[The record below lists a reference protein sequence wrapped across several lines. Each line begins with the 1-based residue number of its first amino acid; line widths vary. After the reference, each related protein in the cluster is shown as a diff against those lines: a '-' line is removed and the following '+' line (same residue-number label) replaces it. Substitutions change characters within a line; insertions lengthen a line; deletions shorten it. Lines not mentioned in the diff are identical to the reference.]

1 MLILAFI
8 VAFVAVMALLL
19 LLRISVRRQRTI
31 QQLKDQLTEQ
41 ANLLSESE
49 RREDF
54 MFSANPYPMWLYDR
68 KTLRLLRVNDAA
80 VTAYGYSRE
89 ELLEMTI
96 LDIRPEEDR
105 PALLKLVQA
114 DTDGYRNVGVW
125 RFRRKDGSLLW
136 MEIMG
141 FVVSRGV
148 HSEKLVLALDVT
160 ERCRIEQALRESEAM
175 LKSLVDHAPFG
186 IAQSP
191 IEANRWQAVNPAL
204 RKMLG
209 GYSNEEAL
217 QLNLREQIYADPKHR
232 DKLIEVLQRSGRV
245 EGWET
250 TLRRRDGSLF
260 PVRVTGLLSGEKS
273 APRVFSAYVEDL
285 TQQSALEKQVRQ
297 VQKLEAVGRL
307 AGGMAHDFNNVL
319 VVIKLSTELML
330 GQITPESPFSKT
342 LLQISSAADRAAT
355 LTRQMLAFGRQQ
367 MMQPRIINL
376 NAVVGE
382 TTQMLRRVIGEDIH
396 LVTSLPEEVENSFLD
411 PDQVAQVILN
421 LAVNARDA
429 MPHGG
434 TLHIETST
442 VDLDEAYAAT
452 HPPVQ
457 PGRYVM
463 LAFSDSGTG
472 IDKSILPRIFDPF
485 FTTKELGKGTGLGLS
500 IVYGIVKQ
508 SGGYV
513 WVYSEPGHG
522 TTFKLYFP
530 ATTASP
536 QRTALHAD
544 SILRPAGQMLLVVE
558 DDPIIRSNVCECLQQ
573 LGYRVLQAESA
584 AAALRT
590 CKENGDKIDLVLT
603 DMVMAEKTGHELAAE
618 LTQCFPG
625 IRVLFMSGYSE
636 DSAARREIMMR
647 GSPFLQKPF
656 SVADLAKAVQDAL
669 APKLLPM
676 SEFTGERSPS
686 GPAR

>member
-1 MLILAFI
+1 MSLLILI
-8 VAFVAVMALLL
+8 VAFVAVVAFLL
-19 LLRISVRRQRTI
+19 LLRTSVCRRRTI
-31 QQLKDQLTEQ
+31 EQLKTQLAEQ
-41 ANLLSESE
+41 AHLLRDSE
-49 RREDF
+49 RREDL
-54 MFSANPYPMWLYDR
+54 MFSGNPYPMWAYDR
-68 KTLRLLRVNDAA
+68 RTLRFLRVNDAA
-80 VTAYGYSRE
+80 VRAYGYSRE
-89 ELLEMTI
+89 ELLGMTI

-105 PALLKLVQA
+105 PALLKLV
-114 DTDGYRNVGVW
+114 DEDLDGYRNIGIW
-125 RFRRKDGSLLW
+125 RYRRKDGSLLW

-141 FVVSRGV
+141 FVVNRDA
-148 HSEKLVLALDVT
+148 HSEKLVLALDIT
-160 ERCRIEQALRESEAM
+160 ERCRMEQALRESEAM
-175 LKSLVDHAPFG
+175 LKSLVDNAPYG
-186 IAQSP
+186 IAQSCL
-191 IEANRWQAVNPAL
+191 EANHWQAVNPAL
-204 RKMLG
+204 CKMMG
-209 GYSNEEAL
+209 GYSQEEAL
-217 QLNLREQIYADPKHR
+217 HLNLREQVYADPKLR
-232 DKLIEVLQRSGRV
+232 DKFLEVLLRSGRI

-260 PVRVTGLLSGEKS
+260 PVRIGGLLSGGNG
-273 APRVFSAYVEDL
+273 APKVVSAYVEDL
-285 TQQSALEKQVRQ
+285 TQQSALEQQVRQ

-330 GQITPESPFSKT
+330 AQITPDSPFSKP
-342 LLQISSAADRAAT
+342 LLQISNAADRAAT

-367 MMQPRIINL
+367 IMQPRIINL
-376 NAVVGE
+376 NSVVGE
-382 TTQMLRRVIGEDIH
+382 TTQMLRRVIGEDIL
-396 LVTSLPEEVENSFLD
+396 LVTTLSEGVENSFLD
-411 PDQVAQVILN
+411 PDQVVQVILN

-442 VDLDEAYAAT
+442 VDLDDAYAAT

-457 PGRYVM
+457 SGRYVM
-463 LAFSDSGTG
+463 LAVSDSGTG

-485 FTTKELGKGTGLGLS
+485 FTTKEMGKGTGLGLS

-536 QRTALHAD
+536 QKAALRTD
-544 SILRPAGQMLLVVE
+544 SMFRPAGQTLLVVE
-558 DDPIIRSNVCECLQQ
+558 DDSIIRSNVCECLQQ
-573 LGYRVLQAESA
+573 LGYSVLQAESA
-584 AAALRT
+584 ATALRI
-590 CKENGDKIDLVLT
+590 CRESQGKIDLVLT

-618 LTQCFPG
+618 LTQRYPG

-669 APKLLPM
+669 MPKLLPM
-676 SEFTGERSPS
+676 SEFTGERSTS
-686 GPAR
+686 GIAR